1 MMKERLNRIIY
12 YLIPIIL
19 VLLAACGIFTNSMW
33 ADEVFTVELLSHP
46 FKEII
51 KIAIL
56 DVHPPLYYLIYL
68 LFYKISGFIFHYDI
82 VYVGKFVS
90 VIPFIVLLIINFTY
104 TKKKYG
110 KNISFIFNV
119 LICGMPHMMQY
130 ALELR
135 MYSYALLF
143 VTITFLVS
151 LSIKEN
157 PGNYLKWFLLTFF
170 SVLSLYT
177 HYFAGLACVVV
188 FIELLIFFIKEKYS
202 QGIINVFLFGIM
214 IVAFF
219 SPWLIVFIRQVIK
232 VNKLY
237 WILPI
242 TFVDIIKCLSIFFT
256 YNSITSSILSFLL
269 ITLAIIGIYK
279 LKVKNRNEI
288 IGGIFVYLFTF
299 IVCLFISFFIKPI
312 LVPRYLIVTAGC
324 FYFSLAFG
332 INKIISDFN
341 YRKISKITY
350 ILLVFIA
357 LFTNTYCLAYK
368 YKNTIVT
375 NNTLN
380 CLNEIIK
387 DDDTI
392 VYNDFHLSLIISHYY
407 NDCNNYAYT
416 DEYVTPFTEC
426 FDNCNIKRLYDINS
440 LKYISKEFYYITK
453 KEIIFLELSHNYK
466 ICKINNYNVDVYS
479 FIMYRVSMN

>member
-1 MMKERLNRIIY
+1 MMKERFYKIIY
-12 YLIPIIL
+12 YLIPTLL
-19 VLLAACGIFTNSMW
+19 VLLALCGIFTSSMW

-68 LFYKISGFIFHYDI
+68 FFYKIFGFIFNYDI
-82 VYVGKFVS
+82 VYVGKLVS
-90 VIPFIVLLIINFTY
+90 IMPFIILLIINLTY
-104 TKKKYG
+104 TNKKYG
-110 KNISFIFNV
+110 KNISFIFNL

-143 VTITFLVS
+143 VTITFLIS

-157 PGNYLKWFLLTFF
+157 SGNYLKWFLLTIF
-170 SVLSLYT
+170 STLALYT
-177 HYFAGLACVVV
+177 HYFAGLACVII
-188 FIELLIFFIKEKYS
+188 FIELLIHFIKVKNIKS
-202 QGIINVFLFGIM
+202 IINVFLFGIM

-232 VNKLY
+232 VNKSY

-256 YNSITSSILSFLL
+256 YNSITSSILSFSL

-279 LKVKNRNEI
+279 LKNKNEI
-288 IGGIFVYLFTF
+288 LSGIFVYLFTF
-299 IVCLFISFFIKPI
+299 IVGIFISLFIKPI

-387 DDDTI
+387 DEDTI
-392 VYNDFHLSLIISHYY
+392 VYDDFHLSLIISHYY
-407 NDCNNYAYT
+407 NDCKNYAYT
-416 DEYVTPFTEC
+416 DGYVTPFTEC
-426 FDNCNIKRLYDINS
+426 FDNCNIKRLYDIDS

-453 KEIIFLELSHNYK
+453 NEIILLELSHNYK
-466 ICKINNYNVDVYS
+466 ICKINNYNVDIYS

>member
-1 MMKERLNRIIY
+1 MIKGRFYKIIY

-19 VLLAACGIFTNSMW
+19 VLLAVCGIFTKSMW

-68 LFYKISGFIFHYDI
+68 LFYKIFGFIFHYDI
-82 VYVGKFVS
+82 LYVGKFVS
-90 VIPFIVLLIINFTY
+90 IIPFIVLLIINFTY

-157 PGNYLKWFLLTFF
+157 PINYFKWFLLTIF
-170 SVLSLYT
+170 STLALYT
-177 HYFAGLACVVV
+177 HYFAGLACVII
-188 FIELLIFFIKEKYS
+188 FIELLIHFIKVKNIKS
-202 QGIINVFLFGIM
+202 IINVFLFGIM

-232 VNKLY
+232 VNKSY

-256 YNSITSSILSFLL
+256 YNSITSSILSFSL
-269 ITLAIIGIYK
+269 ITLAINGIYK
-279 LKVKNRNEI
+279 LENKNRNEI
-288 IGGIFVYLFTF
+288 FGGIFVYLFTF
-299 IVCLFISFFIKPI
+299 IVGLFISFFIKPI

-324 FYFSLAFG
+324 FYFSIAFG

-341 YRKISKITY
+341 YRKISKIYKSACIY
-350 ILLVFIA
+350 I
-357 LFTNTYCLAYK
+357 
-368 YKNTIVT
+368 
-375 NNTLN
+375 
-380 CLNEIIK
+380 
-387 DDDTI
+387 
-392 VYNDFHLSLIISHYY
+392 
-407 NDCNNYAYT
+407 
-416 DEYVTPFTEC
+416 
-426 FDNCNIKRLYDINS
+426 
-440 LKYISKEFYYITK
+440 
-453 KEIIFLELSHNYK
+453 
-466 ICKINNYNVDVYS
+466 
-479 FIMYRVSMN
+479 

>member
-1 MMKERLNRIIY
+1 MMKERFYKIIY
-12 YLIPIIL
+12 YLIPTLL
-19 VLLAACGIFTNSMW
+19 VLLALCGIFTSSMW

-68 LFYKISGFIFHYDI
+68 FFYKIFGFIFNYDI
-82 VYVGKFVS
+82 VYVGKLVS
-90 VIPFIVLLIINFTY
+90 IMPFIILLIINLTY
-104 TKKKYG
+104 TNKKYG
-110 KNISFIFNV
+110 KNISFIFNL

-143 VTITFLVS
+143 VTITFLIS

-157 PGNYLKWFLLTFF
+157 SGNYLKWFLLTIF
-170 SVLSLYT
+170 STLALYT
-177 HYFAGLACVVV
+177 HYFAGLACVII
-188 FIELLIFFIKEKYS
+188 FIELLIHFIKVKNIKS
-202 QGIINVFLFGIM
+202 IINVFLFGIM

-219 SPWLIVFIRQVIK
+219 SPWLIVFIKQVIK
-232 VNKLY
+232 VNKSY

-256 YNSITSSILSFLL
+256 YNSITSSILSFSL

-279 LKVKNRNEI
+279 LKNKNEI
-288 IGGIFVYLFTF
+288 LSGIFVYLFTF
-299 IVCLFISFFIKPI
+299 IVGIFISLFIKPI

-350 ILLVFIA
+350 ILLVLIA

-387 DDDTI
+387 DEDTI
-392 VYNDFHLSLIISHYY
+392 VYDDFHLSLIISHYY
-407 NDCNNYAYT
+407 NDCKNYAYT

-426 FDNCNIKRLYDINS
+426 FDNCNIKRLYDIDS

-453 KEIIFLELSHNYK
+453 KEIILLELNHNYK
-466 ICKINNYNVDVYS
+466 ICKINNYNMDIYS

>member
-1 MMKERLNRIIY
+1 MMKERFYKIIY
-12 YLIPIIL
+12 YLIPTLL
-19 VLLAACGIFTNSMW
+19 VLLALCGIFTSSMW

-68 LFYKISGFIFHYDI
+68 FFYKIFGFIFNYDI
-82 VYVGKFVS
+82 VYVGKLVS
-90 VIPFIVLLIINFTY
+90 IMPFIILLIINLTY
-104 TKKKYG
+104 TNKKYG
-110 KNISFIFNV
+110 KNISFIFNL

-143 VTITFLVS
+143 VTITFLIS

-157 PGNYLKWFLLTFF
+157 SGNYLKWFLLTIF
-170 SVLSLYT
+170 STLALYT
-177 HYFAGLACVVV
+177 HYFAGLACVII
-188 FIELLIFFIKEKYS
+188 FIELLIHFIKVKNIKS
-202 QGIINVFLFGIM
+202 IINVFLFGIM

-232 VNKLY
+232 VNKSY

-256 YNSITSSILSFLL
+256 YNSITSSILSFSL

-279 LKVKNRNEI
+279 LKNKNEI
-288 IGGIFVYLFTF
+288 LSGIFVYLFTF
-299 IVCLFISFFIKPI
+299 IVGIFISLFIKPI

-350 ILLVFIA
+350 ILLVLIA

-387 DDDTI
+387 DEDTI
-392 VYNDFHLSLIISHYY
+392 VYDDFHLSLIISHYY
-407 NDCNNYAYT
+407 NDCKNYAYT

-426 FDNCNIKRLYDINS
+426 FDNCNIKRLYDIDS

-453 KEIIFLELSHNYK
+453 KEIILLELNHNYK
-466 ICKINNYNVDVYS
+466 ICKINNYNMDIYS

>member
-1 MMKERLNRIIY
+1 MMKERFYKIIY
-12 YLIPIIL
+12 YLIPTLL
-19 VLLAACGIFTNSMW
+19 VLLALCGIFTSSMW

-68 LFYKISGFIFHYDI
+68 FFYKIFGFIFNYDI
-82 VYVGKFVS
+82 VYVGKLVS
-90 VIPFIVLLIINFTY
+90 IMPFIILLIINLTY
-104 TKKKYG
+104 TNKKYG
-110 KNISFIFNV
+110 KNISFIFNL

-143 VTITFLVS
+143 VTITFLIS

-157 PGNYLKWFLLTFF
+157 SGNYLKWFLLTIF
-170 SVLSLYT
+170 STLALYT
-177 HYFAGLACVVV
+177 HYFAGLACVII
-188 FIELLIFFIKEKYS
+188 FIELLIHFIKVKNIKS
-202 QGIINVFLFGIM
+202 IINVFLFGIM

-219 SPWLIVFIRQVIK
+219 SPWLIVFIKQVIK
-232 VNKLY
+232 VNKSY

-256 YNSITSSILSFLL
+256 YNSITSSILSFSL

-279 LKVKNRNEI
+279 LKNKNEI
-288 IGGIFVYLFTF
+288 LSGIFVYLFTF
-299 IVCLFISFFIKPI
+299 IVGIFISLFIKPI

-341 YRKISKITY
+341 YRKISKLTY
-350 ILLVFIA
+350 ILLVLIA

-387 DDDTI
+387 DEDTI
-392 VYNDFHLSLIISHYY
+392 VYDDFHLSLIISHYY
-407 NDCNNYAYT
+407 NDCKNYAYT

-426 FDNCNIKRLYDINS
+426 FDNCNIKRLYDIDS

-453 KEIIFLELSHNYK
+453 KEIILLELNHNYK
-466 ICKINNYNVDVYS
+466 ICKINNYNMDIYS

>member
-1 MMKERLNRIIY
+1 MMKERFYKIIY

-19 VLLAACGIFTNSMW
+19 VLLAVCGIFTNSMW

-68 LFYKISGFIFHYDI
+68 LFYKISGFLFHYDI

-104 TKKKYG
+104 INIKYG
-110 KNISFIFNV
+110 KNISFIFNL

-157 PGNYLKWFLLTFF
+157 SGNYLKWFLLTIF
-170 SVLSLYT
+170 STLALYT
-177 HYFAGLACVVV
+177 HYFAGLACVII
-188 FIELLIFFIKEKYS
+188 FIELLIHFIKVKNIKS
-202 QGIINVFLFGIM
+202 IINVFLFGVM
-214 IVAFF
+214 IIAFF
-219 SPWLIVFIRQVIK
+219 SPWLIVFIKQVIK
-232 VNKLY
+232 VNKSY

-256 YNSITSSILSFLL
+256 YNSITSSILSFSL

-279 LKVKNRNEI
+279 LKNKNEI
-288 IGGIFVYLFTF
+288 LSGIFVYLFTF
-299 IVCLFISFFIKPI
+299 IVGIFISLFIKPI

-341 YRKISKITY
+341 YRKISKIAY
-350 ILLVFIA
+350 ILLIFIA

-380 CLNEIIK
+380 SLNEIIK
-387 DDDTI
+387 DNDTV
-392 VYNDFHLSLIISHYY
+392 VYDDFHLSLVISRYFD
-407 NDCNNYAYT
+407 DCKNYAYT
-416 DEYVTPFTEC
+416 NEYVTPFTEC

-453 KEIIFLELSHNYK
+453 KEIILLELSHNYK